1 MHKYHIQL
9 TRFTRV
15 KNQFPIFFIIEKR
28 EHIWFIFDD
37 FFPSEMNKYRKT
49 QFIAPLVDTTKYN

>member
-15 KNQFPIFFIIEKR
+15 KNQFPIFFIMEKR

-37 FFPSEMNKYRKT
+37 FFSKRNEQIP
-49 QFIAPLVDTTKYN
+49 